1 MGKRKGD
8 KNPPASVQADVPNKL
23 VQMAVW
29 ALALHPP
36 RETHQT
42 VDVLYVCSHLETL
55 LMQLQQHYSCV
66 GISIFFICRRF
77 LLFLIV
83 CAV

>member
-1 MGKRKGD
+1 
-8 KNPPASVQADVPNKL
+8 
-23 VQMAVW
+23 MAVW

-66 GISIFFICRRF
+66 GISIF
-77 LLFLIV
+77 LFAEDFSYFSLYV
-83 CAV
+83 QYKEE

>member
-1 MGKRKGD
+1 M
-8 KNPPASVQADVPNKL
+8 SVQADVPNKL
-23 VQMAVW
+23 IQMTVW

-55 LMQLQQHYSCV
+55 LMLLQQHYSCV
-66 GISIFFICRRF
+66 VISLAEDTSYFS
-77 LLFLIV
+77 LYVLYKEE
-83 CAV
+83 